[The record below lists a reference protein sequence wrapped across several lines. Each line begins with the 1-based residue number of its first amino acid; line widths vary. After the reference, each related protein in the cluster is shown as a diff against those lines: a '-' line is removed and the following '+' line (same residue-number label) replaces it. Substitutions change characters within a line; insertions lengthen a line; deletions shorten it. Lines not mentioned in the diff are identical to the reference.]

1 MDRYW
6 DRGRRP
12 SGPVPKDKVSM
23 TRMREMSP
31 RLALRLGTGCL
42 ILSLAAACTE
52 PLDFDMRGN
61 LGGFSTAEAA
71 RNATQAR
78 PKPDANGVISYPN
91 YQVAVA
97 RSGDTVA
104 SLSARIG
111 LPASEVATYNGL
123 EPGDTLRPG
132 EVVALPR
139 RVGTAGATPGS
150 VDIAAVAGS
159 AIDAA
164 PATPSSTGSA
174 ITSTASGPE
183 PVRHQVERGETAYT
197 IARLYDVPVKSLAD
211 WNGLDAEFSIREG
224 QYLLIPVA
232 QVNTITVE
240 TEETDITQPGE
251 GSPTPE
257 PPSAEK
263 PLPEA
268 TAVETTVVEETVV
281 APVAEFKPTRSS
293 GGTMVMPVTGSIV
306 RPYSKGKNDGI
317 DIAAA
322 PGTPVRAAE
331 GGTVAAITAD
341 ADQVPILV
349 VRHPNNVLTV
359 YANVEDITVAKGD
372 TVSKGQNIAK
382 LRDGSNAYVHFE
394 VRNGFESV
402 DPTPYLE

>member
-1 MDRYW
+1 MRD
-6 DRGRRP
+6 
-12 SGPVPKDKVSM
+12 VS
-23 TRMREMSP
+23 
-31 RLALRLGTGCL
+31 LRLGTGCL

-71 RNATQAR
+71 RSATQDR
-78 PKPDANGVISYPN
+78 PKPDSSGVISYPN

-97 RSGDTVA
+97 RTGDTVA
-104 SLSARIG
+104 TLSQRIG
-111 LPASEVATYNGL
+111 LPASEVANYNGL
-123 EPGDTLRPG
+123 DVGDPLRAG

-139 RVGTAGATPGS
+139 RVDGTTPGE
-150 VDIAAVAGS
+150 VDIAALAGS

-164 PATPSSTGSA
+164 PGSTSSA
-174 ITSTASGPE
+174 IQSSSLSPSTSSGTE

-232 QVNTITVE
+232 QVASIQVEEE
-240 TEETDITQPGE
+240 TEVTQPGQ

-257 PPSAEK
+257 PPSAAK

-268 TAVETTVVEETVV
+268 SVVETTVVEETVV
-281 APVAEFKPTRSS
+281 APVAELTPSRSS
-293 GGTMVMPVTGSIV
+293 GSGNMVMPVTGSVV

-322 PGTPVRAAE
+322 PGTSVRAAE

-359 YANVEDITVAKGD
+359 YANVEGITVAKGD
-372 TVSKGQNIAK
+372 TVSKGQSIAK
-382 LRDGSNAYVHFE
+382 LRDGDDAYVHFE

>member
-1 MDRYW
+1 
-6 DRGRRP
+6 
-12 SGPVPKDKVSM
+12 M
-23 TRMREMSP
+23 TRMRDVS
-31 RLALRLGTGCL
+31 LRLGTGCL

-71 RNATQAR
+71 RSATQDR
-78 PKPDANGVISYPN
+78 PKPDSSGVISYPN

-97 RSGDTVA
+97 RTGDTVA
-104 SLSARIG
+104 TLSQRIG
-111 LPASEVATYNGL
+111 LPASEVANYNGL
-123 EPGDTLRPG
+123 DVGDPLRAG

-139 RVGTAGATPGS
+139 RVDGTTPGE
-150 VDIAAVAGS
+150 VDIAALAGS

-164 PATPSSTGSA
+164 PGSTSSA
-174 ITSTASGPE
+174 IQSSSLSPSTSSGTE

-232 QVNTITVE
+232 QVASIQVEEE
-240 TEETDITQPGE
+240 TEVTQPGQ

-257 PPSAEK
+257 PPSAAK

-268 TAVETTVVEETVV
+268 SVVETTVVEETVV
-281 APVAEFKPTRSS
+281 APVAELTPSRSS
-293 GGTMVMPVTGSIV
+293 GSGNMVMPVTGSVV

-322 PGTPVRAAE
+322 PGTSVRAAE

-359 YANVEDITVAKGD
+359 YANVEGITVAKGD
-372 TVSKGQNIAK
+372 TVSKGQSIAK
-382 LRDGSNAYVHFE
+382 LRDGDDAYVHFE

>member
-1 MDRYW
+1 MAA
-6 DRGRRP
+6 RP
-12 SGPVPKDKVSM
+12 QGPATKDKVRM
-23 TRMREMSP
+23 TRMRDVS
-31 RLALRLGTGCL
+31 LRLGTGCL

-71 RNATQAR
+71 RSATQDR
-78 PKPDANGVISYPN
+78 PKPDSSGVISYPN

-97 RSGDTVA
+97 RTGDTVA
-104 SLSARIG
+104 TLSQRIG
-111 LPASEVATYNGL
+111 LPASEVANYNGL
-123 EPGDTLRPG
+123 DVGDPLRAG

-139 RVGTAGATPGS
+139 RVDGTTPGE
-150 VDIAAVAGS
+150 VDIAALAGS

-164 PATPSSTGSA
+164 PGSTSSA
-174 ITSTASGPE
+174 IQSSSLSPSTSSGTE

-232 QVNTITVE
+232 QVASIQVEEE
-240 TEETDITQPGE
+240 TEVTQPGQ

-257 PPSAEK
+257 PPSAAK

-268 TAVETTVVEETVV
+268 SVVETTVVEETVV
-281 APVAEFKPTRSS
+281 APVAELTPSRSS
-293 GGTMVMPVTGSIV
+293 GSGNMVMPVTGSVV

-322 PGTPVRAAE
+322 PGTSVRAAE

-359 YANVEDITVAKGD
+359 YANVEGITVAKGD
-372 TVSKGQNIAK
+372 TVSKGQSIAK
-382 LRDGSNAYVHFE
+382 LRDGDDAYVHFE